1 MARVLIVYGTT
12 EGHTARIADRMAT
25 VIRGAGHEVE
35 MHDAKEIRTR
45 AVTGAFDGVIVGGS
59 VHGGDHQSS
68 LRDFVKRNRDLLEGA
83 PSAFFSVSLAAADPD
98 DEAAAEVQAMLDKFS
113 RETGWRPRRVEAIAG
128 ALVYTQYNVF
138 IRHLMKLIV
147 RRHGRTELDTSR
159 DYDFTDWEAVERF
172 ARDFAA
178 TVADG
183 VRGDALTHAPMT
195 ASSDRGGQG
204 AAGAAAPRSQ

>member
-25 VIRGAGHEVE
+25 VIRGEGHAVE
-35 MHDAKEIRTR
+35 ARDAKEIRNQ
-45 AVTGAFDGVIVGGS
+45 AVTGEVDGIIVGGS

-68 LRDFVKRNRDLLEGA
+68 LREFVKRNRDLLERV
-83 PSAFFSVSLAAADPD
+83 PSAFFSVSLAAADQD
-98 DEAAAEVQAMLDKFS
+98 DESAAEVQTTLDKFV
-113 RETGWRPRRVEAIAG
+113 RETGWRPRRVEPIAG

-147 RRHGRTELDTSR
+147 KRHGRAELDASR

-172 ARDFAA
+172 ARDF
-178 TVADG
+178 
-183 VRGDALTHAPMT
+183 T
-195 ASSDRGGQG
+195 ASIADDARVGSR
-204 AAGAAAPRSQ
+204 A